1 VCRVTFI
8 FFWFR
13 EMSRK
18 PDESKN
24 LYRIPPYYYI
34 HVLDQTT
41 NVTRIEIGPRTFIR
55 QDNEKV
61 IVGPEK
67 MVTCPPRHYCVI
79 ENPVVRGDDKKPVV
93 DKSGQIKLRHADQE
107 IRLAQDPFPLY
118 PGEVLKQVVTPL
130 KVVQANSALRLRAI
144 LDFESNSGEK
154 RVAGDEWL
162 FEGPGTCVCMSY
174 PTHFCINTNL
184 VLIRRLDTSNEYLS
198 WKIIATSPF

>member
-1 VCRVTFI
+1 
-8 FFWFR
+8 
-13 EMSRK
+13 MSRK
-18 PDESKN
+18 DEAKN

-34 HVLDQTT
+34 HVLDQNT

-67 MVTCPPRHYCVI
+67 MITCPPRHYCVV
-79 ENPVVRGDDKKPVV
+79 ENPVVRGDDKKPVM
-93 DKSGQIKLRHADQE
+93 DDTGQIKLRHADQE

-130 KVVQANSALRLRAI
+130 KIVQANSALRLRAI
-144 LDFESNSGEK
+144 LDFETEDGEK

-162 FEGPGTCVCMSY
+162 FEGPGKYIKPLQCIYVEYSISCNCACWSIFLSVLFKSKFIMS
-174 PTHFCINTNL
+174 CL
-184 VLIRRLDTSNEYLS
+184 
-198 WKIIATSPF
+198 A